1 MFVSE
6 YQLRQEIIRVTR
18 IVTEQGLV
26 CSSDGNISVR
36 LDADH
41 FLMTPAGLYKMGM
54 VTEDPIV
61 VNWEGEVLKGKP
73 GYRPTSELKMHLE
86 VYRQRPDVNA
96 VLHAHPPYCVALT
109 VADIPFP
116 TTLIPE
122 VLAALGEVPTAPYAR
137 PGTDDLALSIRDL
150 IGDHDSLLL
159 SHHGSL
165 NASDTLET
173 ALIALERM
181 EHAAKV
187 YYLAKTM
194 GVPVP
199 LPPEEVQALKSMG
212 ESLRAKSPA

>member
-26 CSSDGNISVR
+26 RSSDGNISVR
-36 LDADH
+36 LDEDH
-41 FLMTPAGLYKMGM
+41 FLLTPSGLYKMGM

-61 VNWEGEVLKGKP
+61 VNWEGEILKGKP

-86 VYRQRPDVNA
+86 VYRQRPEVKA

-109 VADIPFP
+109 VANIPFP

-122 VLAALGEVPTAPYAR
+122 VLVALGEVPTARYAT
-137 PGTDDLALSIRDL
+137 PGTDALALSIRDL
-150 IGDHDSLLL
+150 VTDHDSILL

-165 NASDTLET
+165 NVGQTLESS
-173 ALIALERM
+173 LIALERM
-181 EHAAKV
+181 EHAAKT
-187 YYLAKTM
+187 YFLAKAI
-194 GVPVP
+194 GEPIP
-199 LPPEEVQALKSMG
+199 LPPEEIQILTKMG
-212 ESLRAKSPA
+212 EKVRAAS